1 LSGQHAHL
9 PSFQY
14 SQCNGRKKALC
25 IGINY
30 RGQQNELKGCIND
43 TRDIRNFLI
52 RYWGYKSR
60 NIVMLTDDARDQRQ
74 LPTRK
79 NIIDAMRWLVRD
91 ARCHDA
97 LFFHYSGHGGQTK
110 DLNGDEIDGYDEVIF
125 PLDFARAG
133 HILDDDMHTIMVKSL
148 PQGCRLTAVFD
159 SCHSGTAL
167 DLPYVYHS
175 NGRLKGNQITPSAR
189 AAKLTSADVIS
200 WCACRDD
207 QTSADTTE
215 GGEAVGAMSYAFMF
229 SLKQNPN
236 QTYSQLLRSVRDILR
251 KRYSQKSQLSS
262 SHPIDTNIRFLL

>member
-1 LSGQHAHL
+1 M
-9 PSFQY
+9 
-14 SQCNGRKKALC
+14 
-25 IGINY
+25 
-30 RGQQNELKGCIND
+30 
-43 TRDIRNFLI
+43 RNFLI
-52 RYWGYKSR
+52 KHWGYKSGD
-60 NIVMLTDDARDQRQ
+60 IVILTDDATNQRQ
-74 LPTRK
+74 LPTKR

-91 ARCHDA
+91 AQCHDA
-97 LFFHYSGHGGQTK
+97 LLFHYSGHGGQTK
-110 DLNGDEIDGYDEVIF
+110 DMNGDEIDGYDEVIF

-133 HILDDDMHTIMVKSL
+133 HIVDDDMNTMMVKSL

-175 NGRLKGNQITPSAR
+175 DGRLKGAQISSSAR
-189 AAKLTSADVIS
+189 VAKSTPADVIS

-215 GGEAVGAMSYAFMF
+215 AGVAVGAMSWAFML

-236 QTYSQLLRSVRDILR
+236 QTYAQLLRSVRTLLR

-262 SHPIDTNIRFLL
+262 SHPIDTNLRFLM